1 MAFAILRKQASS
13 SWEVLVSY
21 ILDKSLLPTTLRLVL
36 GELDM
41 EFSMC
46 LATDLRVC
54 RSPIGVP
61 LIGIIESA
69 FCQFQPAGA
78 EEGNAYLKPL
88 LEYAAAAERIM
99 WAVADLPT
107 PPSRRLAMVVS
118 LSILPV

>member
-1 MAFAILRKQASS
+1 
-13 SWEVLVSY
+13 VLVSY
-21 ILDKSLLPTTLRLVL
+21 VFDKSLLPRTLRLVL
-36 GELDM
+36 GELSI

-46 LATDLRVC
+46 LATDLRIC
-54 RSPIGVP
+54 RRTISFS

-69 FCQFQPAGA
+69 FRQFQNAGA
-78 EEGNAYLKPL
+78 EEGNGYLKPL
-88 LEYAAAAERIM
+88 LEYAAAAERMM

>member
-21 ILDKSLLPTTLRLVL
+21 VLDKSLLPRTLRLVL
-36 GELDM
+36 GELGI

-54 RSPIGVP
+54 RSPISVP

-69 FCQFQPAGA
+69 FCQFQ
-78 EEGNAYLKPL
+78 NCRSVRRKRILKAFIRV
-88 LEYAAAAERIM
+88 YGS
-99 WAVADLPT
+99 
-107 PPSRRLAMVVS
+107 SRVDDIGRRRFTHTAM
-118 LSILPV
+118 